1 VIANNTA
8 YRIFLPNKIPPIS
21 PNDTGILFR
30 VSTNSKNVYNETSAI
45 PVNTVVENK
54 RPPL

>member
-1 VIANNTA
+1 MANNTA

-21 PNDTGILFR
+21 PKETGILFL
-30 VSTNSKNVYNETSAI
+30 VSTKSKNVYKETSAI
-45 PVNTVVENK
+45 LVNTVVENK